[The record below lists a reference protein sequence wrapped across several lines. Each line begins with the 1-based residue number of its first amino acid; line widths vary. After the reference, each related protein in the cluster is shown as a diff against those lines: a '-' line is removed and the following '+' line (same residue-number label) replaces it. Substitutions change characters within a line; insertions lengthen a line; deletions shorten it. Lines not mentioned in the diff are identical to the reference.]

1 MNLQGYLRL
10 EKVID
15 AIDGHILEK
24 LVHDEDHLK
33 IPDVMKLI
41 NTWSTTRDK
50 EITQGQKQTS

>member
-41 NTWSTTRDK
+41 NT
-50 EITQGQKQTS
+50 